1 MLVLVDVRVLVD
13 VLVLVLINV
22 VVVGGVITNST
33 FVSHS
38 ATAMRICDHSFHF
51 ASTVVGVTV
60 CQSKLVSTFQVYL
73 LLL

>member
-13 VLVLVLINV
+13 VLVLVLVNV

-38 ATAMRICDHSFHF
+38 ATLLQQCVS
-51 ASTVVGVTV
+51 VTIPSILH
-60 CQSKLVSTFQVYL
+60 QL
-73 LLL
+73 LLG